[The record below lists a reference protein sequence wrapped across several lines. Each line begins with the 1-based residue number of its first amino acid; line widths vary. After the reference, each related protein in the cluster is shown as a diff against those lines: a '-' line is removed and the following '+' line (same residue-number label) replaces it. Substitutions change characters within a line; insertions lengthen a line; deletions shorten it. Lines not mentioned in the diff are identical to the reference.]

1 MGEKNYTGIVPE
13 HNTGEIINSV
23 NSIELNN
30 TDEAKAFFTKVK
42 QRLLDVNSWH
52 KIAGVF
58 TANFQLTDKEGDDVN
73 RTVKKGDHFR
83 VNIPGPGSVTGD
95 GYDWV
100 HVEDINSISEGDVES
115 LGIRVRPTSNPKSD
129 SQEIAHFYSEDST
142 SNFTVTRE
150 GKKITAGIY
159 DRNINPN
166 KDANPLDKTRD
177 LLVGLGAIAGFSKF
191 QWDKLAKG
199 LLEREAG

>member
-13 HNTGEIINSV
+13 NKTGEVINSV
-23 NSIELNN
+23 SSIELAN
-30 TDEAKAFFTKVK
+30 TDEAKAFYAIVK

-52 KIAGVF
+52 KIAGDF
-58 TANFQLTDKEGDDVN
+58 TANFQLADKEGNEVN
-73 RTVKKGDHFR
+73 RAVKKGDYFKI
-83 VNIPGPGSVTGD
+83 NIPGPGSLAGE

-100 HVEDINSISEGDVES
+100 HVEDVNSVSDGDLES
-115 LGIRVRPTSNPKSD
+115 LGIRVRPASNPKTD
-129 SQEIAHFYSEDST
+129 SEEIAHFYSEDST
-142 SNFTVTRE
+142 SNFTVSRE
-150 GKKITAGIY
+150 GKKITSGIY
-159 DRNINPN
+159 DRNIKPN
-166 KDANPLDKTRD
+166 KDANMVDKTRD

>member
-1 MGEKNYTGIVPE
+1 MEEKNYTGIVPE
-13 HNTGEIINSV
+13 NNTGEIINSV
-23 NSIELNN
+23 SSIELDN

-42 QRLLDVNSWH
+42 RRLLDVNSWH
-52 KIAGVF
+52 NIAGVF

-100 HVEDINSISEGDVES
+100 HVEDINSVSEGDVES
-115 LGIRVRPTSNPKSD
+115 LGIRVRPASNPKSD
-129 SQEIAHFYSEDST
+129 SPEIAHFYSKDST

-159 DRNINPN
+159 DRNIKLN

-177 LLVGLGAIAGFSKF
+177 LLVGLGAIAGFSKL